1 MPTSGRA
8 RPAGPR
14 PSRFVGTVASWV
26 AMVLA
31 VSACSPGGT
40 EDTARTRG
48 DLAFARDSLE
58 LALAEYRLSVR
69 QGSDDGLSLARVAHT
84 YLRMG
89 RVDEARDWYRRAVT
103 VDPTL
108 QDQAAAELLN
118 HARDAAERGDRFQMA
133 SAMDAGMSF
142 RPGMAMEA
150 MAIPMARHH
159 FENGEYGRA
168 LPFYQKAMAAAGDS
182 VPDLLFE
189 IGQAHEE
196 IGDCR
201 QALVYFERFREMVEP
216 GERSE
221 VDWYI
226 GSCSFRL
233 ASELLA
239 GRPGATGGDEE
250 TGGGGEETGGD
261 VERGGDRGGSE
272 DAGRRGEQGRRGDR
286 ISTGEREG
294 SDDRGAPPLLSEQTL
309 REALELI
316 HRTIEVGEPR
326 NLISSAWFEEGEIL
340 SRLGECDRA
349 LAAFEEVLRS
359 ESPNTALA
367 RRAQERFDEIKFGR
381 GLESLRPGR
390 GCG

>member
-1 MPTSGRA
+1 MPRA
-8 RPAGPR
+8 PAR
-14 PSRFVGTVASWV
+14 RRSRSRSVGAVASWV
-26 AMVLA
+26 GVVLTVA
-31 VSACSPGGT
+31 SACSPGGT
-40 EDTARTRG
+40 EDTARIRG

-69 QGSDDGLSLARVAHT
+69 QGSDDGLSLGRVAHT

-89 RVDEARDWYRRAVT
+89 RVDEARDWYRRAVAA
-103 VDPTL
+103 DPTL

-118 HARDAAERGDRFQMA
+118 HARDAVERGDRFQMA
-133 SAMDAGMSF
+133 SAMDAGLSF

-150 MAIPMARHH
+150 MALPMARHH

-168 LPFYQKAMAAAGDS
+168 LPFYEKAMAVAGDS

-201 QALVYFERFREMVEP
+201 RALVYFERFREMVEP
-216 GERSE
+216 WERSE

-239 GRPGATGGDEE
+239 GRAGTTAGDRAPGEIGEEAGPDAAQGGDERRGGVGERRRDPSRRGERITGGDQ
-250 TGGGGEETGGD
+250 
-261 VERGGDRGGSE
+261 GGSPDPDE
-272 DAGRRGEQGRRGDR
+272 AT
-286 ISTGEREG
+286 SV
-294 SDDRGAPPLLSEQTL
+294 SEEVL
-309 REALELI
+309 REALSLI
-316 HRTIEVGEPR
+316 RRTIEVGEPR
-326 NLISSAWFEEGEIL
+326 NLMSSAWFEEGEIL
-340 SRLGECDRA
+340 SRLGDCDGA
-349 LAAFEEVLRS
+349 LAAFEEVFRT
-359 ESPNTALA
+359 EASPNTALA

-381 GLESLRPGR
+381 GLQTLRPGR